1 MSRTINEYFPYVKI
15 KLYNRKINKVKKNN
29 NKQRYPISIRFR
41 FSIIAIIDALISFF
55 FFNIIYQFLKISISI
70 NNNSNNN
77 RHDFRTTLFVRLF
90 KKNLLDETKVTFSS
104 QFRDK
109 EIRVHSSPRNKI
121 LIRSTRCY
129 VVVVV
134 KKKKRK
140 IYDRIERAIYAMSN
154 ESIEKLVGWI
164 TIFRYYTVFTV
175 RNTILMNLTMFHR
188 LDDLK
193 SRLYL
198 LHLIIG

>member
-1 MSRTINEYFPYVKI
+1 
-15 KLYNRKINKVKKNN
+15 
-29 NKQRYPISIRFR
+29 
-41 FSIIAIIDALISFF
+41 
-55 FFNIIYQFLKISISI
+55 
-70 NNNSNNN
+70 
-77 RHDFRTTLFVRLF
+77 
-90 KKNLLDETKVTFSS
+90 
-104 QFRDK
+104 
-109 EIRVHSSPRNKI
+109 
-121 LIRSTRCY
+121 
-129 VVVVV
+129 
-134 KKKKRK
+134 
-140 IYDRIERAIYAMSN
+140 MSN

>member
-29 NKQRYPISIRFR
+29 NKQRYPISYQLFNHRDYRCLNF
-41 FSIIAIIDALISFF
+41 FFF

-134 KKKKRK
+134 KKKKKER
-140 IYDRIERAIYAMSN
+140 YTIELN
-154 ESIEKLVGWI
+154 E
-164 TIFRYYTVFTV
+164 RFTRWV
-175 RNTILMNLTMFHR
+175 TRVSKNWSDESQFSDTTPFSPFVIRF
-188 LDDLK
+188 
-193 SRLYL
+193 
-198 LHLIIG
+198 

>member
-29 NKQRYPISIRFR
+29 NKQRYPISYQLFNHRDYR
-41 FSIIAIIDALISFF
+41 CLNFF
-55 FFNIIYQFLKISISI
+55 FFFSNIIYQFLKISISI

-134 KKKKRK
+134 KKKKKKER
-140 IYDRIERAIYAMSN
+140 YTIELN
-154 ESIEKLVGWI
+154 E
-164 TIFRYYTVFTV
+164 RFTRWV
-175 RNTILMNLTMFHR
+175 TRVSKNWSDESQFSDTTPFSPFVIRF
-188 LDDLK
+188 
-193 SRLYL
+193 
-198 LHLIIG
+198 